1 MNAHMKKDRVY
12 SNIDMKRTGQI
23 LKKRIGDKGYS
34 VGEIQKMLMLS
45 CPQPVYR
52 WLKGQILPSVNHLYM
67 LSQILECH
75 MEELLVERHLEYI
88 WEIAEREQ
96 SFMAEGRRRMEA
108 YGKWTCRDEIGT
120 GDAKA
125 WEP

>member
-1 MNAHMKKDRVY
+1 
-12 SNIDMKRTGQI
+12 
-23 LKKRIGDKGYS
+23 
-34 VGEIQKMLMLS
+34 
-45 CPQPVYR
+45 
-52 WLKGQILPSVNHLYM
+52 
-67 LSQILECH
+67 